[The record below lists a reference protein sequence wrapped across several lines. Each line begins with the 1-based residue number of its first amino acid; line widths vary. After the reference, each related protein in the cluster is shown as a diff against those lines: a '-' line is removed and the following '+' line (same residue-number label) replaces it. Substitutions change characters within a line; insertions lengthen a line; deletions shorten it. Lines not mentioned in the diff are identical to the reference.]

1 MKLIFAI
8 VNDEDE
14 LDVMRGLSQEGYGV
28 TKLCSTGGF
37 LKSGNTTLLIGVDD
51 EKMDHAIEIIKTKS
65 KSRKKIV
72 NSSMIGS
79 SQGAVLTGYPIEI
92 TMGGATIFVTDVIKY
107 IKE

>member
-14 LDVMRGLSQEGYGV
+14 LDVMRGLNQEGFGV
-28 TKLCSTGGF
+28 TKLCSSGGF

-51 EKMDHAIEIIKTKS
+51 EKLDKAVEIIKSKS

-79 SQGAVLTGYPIEI
+79 SQGTVFTGYPVEV
-92 TMGGATIFVTDVIKY
+92 TMGGAIIFVTDVLKY
-107 IKE
+107 FKE

>member
-14 LDVMRGLSQEGYGV
+14 LDVMRSLSQGGFGV
-28 TKLCSTGGF
+28 TKLCSSGGF
-37 LKSGNTTLLIGVDD
+37 LKAGNTTLLIGVDD
-51 EKMDHAIEIIKTKS
+51 EKLDQALEIIKSKS

-79 SQGAVLTGYPIEI
+79 AQGTVLVGYPIEI
-92 TMGGATIFVTDVIKY
+92 TMGGATIFVTDVVKY